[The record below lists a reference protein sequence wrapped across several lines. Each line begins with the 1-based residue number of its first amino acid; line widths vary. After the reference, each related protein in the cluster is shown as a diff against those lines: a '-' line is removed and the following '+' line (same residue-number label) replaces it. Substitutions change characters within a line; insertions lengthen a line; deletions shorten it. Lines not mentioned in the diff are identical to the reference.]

1 MASAIN
7 DPSELSPHAPR
18 IESIKINPEKIGNVI
33 GPGGKIIKGIQA
45 ETGAEINIE
54 DDGTVRIYAI
64 KKESLDR
71 ALEMVA
77 NITAEIEIDKIYQG
91 KVVSTTNFG
100 AFMEV
105 LPGQDGMIHISELA
119 DFRVEK
125 VEDVITVGDV
135 IYAKCIGIDDKG
147 RVKMSRQA
155 AMVERGEE
163 HLDDALRE
171 KSSTRREENNGK
183 EWSPSDG
190 EKRNSRGGNRGR
202 RNEDRR

>member
-1 MASAIN
+1 MAAAIN

-71 ALEMVA
+71 ALEMVE

-125 VEDVITVGDV
+125 VEDVVNVGDI

-155 AMVERGEE
+155 AMAERGEE

-171 KSSTRREENNGK
+171 KASTRRDENNGK

-190 EKRNSRGGNRGR
+190 ENRNRRGGNRGR

>member
-1 MASAIN
+1 M
-7 DPSELSPHAPR
+7 
-18 IESIKINPEKIGNVI
+18 
-33 GPGGKIIKGIQA
+33 
-45 ETGAEINIE
+45 
-54 DDGTVRIYAI
+54 RIYAI

-71 ALEMVA
+71 ALEMVE
-77 NITAEIEIDKIYQG
+77 NITAEIELDKIYQG

-125 VEDVITVGDV
+125 VEDVVNVGDV
-135 IYAKCIGIDDKG
+135 IYAKCIGIYDKG

-155 AMVERGEE
+155 AMAERGEQ

-171 KSSTRREENNGK
+171 KSSANREQSNGDGGGK

-190 EKRNSRGGNRGR
+190 EKRNRRGGNRGR
-202 RNEDRR
+202 RDRDRR